1 VEFIGIDLAGS
12 EKRNTGFCI
21 LKNSN
26 AKTFILHTNR
36 EILEKVKESNAK
48 IVAIDAPLFL
58 PIGRKSLEEKSN
70 IHLRECD
77 KQLLRM
83 HIKFF
88 PITLGPMRMLTKR
101 GIFLRKKL
109 ENLGKIVLETYPG
122 AIYDLLKI
130 KRDEKEIKKT
140 LKKIGIKFNNKITR
154 DELDSITCAYLA
166 KLYSKKQYIK
176 IGRKEEGFMYLPKV

>member
-21 LKNSN
+21 LKNSS
-26 AKTFILHTNR
+26 AKTFLLHTNK

-58 PIGRKSLEEKSN
+58 PLGRKSLEEKSN
-70 IHLRECD
+70 VHLRECD
-77 KQLLRM
+77 KQLLKM
-83 HIKFF
+83 HIRFF

-101 GIFLRKKL
+101 GIFLRKSIEK
-109 ENLGKIVLETYPG
+109 LGKKVLETYPG

-130 KRDEKEIKKT
+130 KRSEKEIKNAF
-140 LKKIGIKFNNKITR
+140 KKLGIKFKNKITR
-154 DELDSITCAYLA
+154 DELDSIACAYLA

-176 IGRKEEGFMYLPKV
+176 IGKKEEGFMYLPKV